1 MTVTRICSDLP
12 NYCMDYYLSDCI
24 RLSNVVFAVKYL
36 YFNTPQHPHT
46 HTQRKT
52 KEKRSYLPK
61 QRVTGL
67 SESREYPASPR
78 VLIKDHRRYIY

>member
-36 YFNTPQHPHT
+36 YFNTHT
-46 HTQRKT
+46 HTH
-52 KEKRSYLPK
+52 KEKLRKKEVTYRNKGLQDY
-61 QRVTGL
+61 QRAENIL
-67 SESREYPASPR
+67 LLLES
-78 VLIKDHRRYIY
+78 